1 MCVCVCVCVCAVFL
15 IHLEKLHKFEPIGRK
30 SLLDMVSGKVSET
43 ILLTNVD
50 ISPV

>member
-1 MCVCVCVCVCAVFL
+1 MCVCVCAVFL
-15 IHLEKLHKFEPIGRK
+15 INLEKLHKFEPIGRK

-43 ILLTNVD
+43 VLLTNVD